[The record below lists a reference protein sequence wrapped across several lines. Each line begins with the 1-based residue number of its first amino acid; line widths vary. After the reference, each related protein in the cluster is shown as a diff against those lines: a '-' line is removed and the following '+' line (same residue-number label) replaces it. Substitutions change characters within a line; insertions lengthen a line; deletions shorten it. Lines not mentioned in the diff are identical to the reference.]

1 MFKKSSKLSKV
12 DRKYCSC
19 LVKVR
24 SNKIK
29 NPYGICTN
37 SVYGS
42 RKIKRNKIVGCSR
55 FYKLNKL
62 KKKQLYYLAKEKKLK
77 VTNKVLKKD
86 LIEILKTK
94 LYKD

>member
-1 MFKKSSKLSKV
+1 MFKKNNKLSNV
-12 DRKYCSC
+12 ERKYCSC

-24 SNKIK
+24 SKKIK

-42 RKIKRNKIVGCSR
+42 RKIKRKKVVRCSK
-55 FYKLNKL
+55 YYNLSKL
-62 KKKQLYYLAKEKKLK
+62 KKDQLYYIAKEKNLRISKK
-77 VTNKVLKKD
+77 ILKKQ